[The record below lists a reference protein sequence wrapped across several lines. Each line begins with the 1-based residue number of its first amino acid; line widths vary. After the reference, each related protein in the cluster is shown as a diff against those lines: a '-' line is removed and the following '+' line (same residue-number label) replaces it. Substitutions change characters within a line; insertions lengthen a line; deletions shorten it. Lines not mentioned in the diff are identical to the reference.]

1 MAEIKA
7 VRKIEMV
14 SIDKLV
20 EYERNPRIND
30 DAVDSVAASIE
41 EFGFN
46 NPILTDK
53 NFRICAGHTRLK
65 AARKLGIE
73 TVPVIRLDLT
83 EQEFK
88 AFNIADNKTA
98 QIAQWDIPE
107 LSSLL
112 RELQDEDFDLT
123 LTGFNDEEIDEL
135 LESLNEPP
143 DKHTEEEL
151 EEIPDPPEE
160 SDIKP
165 GDIFLLGKHL
175 LMCGDSTNK
184 DDVAKLMDGK
194 KADMIFTDPP
204 YNVNYEGKG
213 EDKLKYDD
221 NFSEEEYAKLLF
233 NVFTNAHIFSQE
245 KASLYLCHGS
255 CWQMMTEQ
263 ILNKTGYNARTQIVW
278 VKNNS
283 TFGFGR
289 YKFRHEPIFYCN
301 KKSVSD
307 NWYGDAT
314 QTTVWEFPKPTANKE
329 HPTPKPVGLVMKA
342 IENSCKANEIVL
354 DFFGGSGSTLIACEE
369 SGRSARLMEIEPRFC
384 DVIIRR
390 WEKLTGKKAEKIL
403 ENAA

>member
-1 MAEIKA
+1 MKTNS

-14 SIDKLV
+14 PIDKLV

-30 DAVDSVAASIE
+30 DAVDAVAASIE

-53 NFRICAGHTRLK
+53 NLRICAGHTRLK

-165 GDIFLLGKHL
+165 GDIFLLGKHR

-184 DDVAKLMDGK
+184 NDVAKLMDGK
-194 KADMIFTDPP
+194 NADMIFTDPP

-233 NVFTNAHIFSQE
+233 NVFMNAHVFSHE

-263 ILNKTGYNARTQIVW
+263 ILNKAGYNARTQIVW

-301 KKSVSD
+301 KKGVSD

-342 IENSCKANEIVL
+342 IENSSKPNEIVL
-354 DFFGGSGSTLIACEE
+354 DFFGGSGSTMIACEE
-369 SGRSARLMEIEPRFC
+369 SGRAGRLMEIEPRFC
-384 DVIIRR
+384 DVIIGR

-403 ENAA
+403 TNAA